1 MHGAGMSKKLFTN
14 RVRVVFYLDAEDYA
28 ALEKHAG
35 AVPVSAFV
43 RNTLTAMLSQ
53 IKKIAPKK

>member
-1 MHGAGMSKKLFTN
+1 MSKKLFTK

-28 ALEKHAG
+28 ELEKHAG